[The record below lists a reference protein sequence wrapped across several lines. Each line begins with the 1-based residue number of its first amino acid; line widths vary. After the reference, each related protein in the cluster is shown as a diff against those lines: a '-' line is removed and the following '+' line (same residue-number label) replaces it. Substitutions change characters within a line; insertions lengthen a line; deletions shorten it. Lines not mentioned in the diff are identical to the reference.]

1 MPETFSAGS
10 LTWTDA
16 RLWEQFA
23 ELWALDA
30 GALALIDAQGREWSR
45 ADLHAMALAMAE
57 RLAGEGVSRHA
68 RVLIEGRKEVAI
80 VAAMLAISRLGA
92 IICPY
97 STALSEA
104 DRLALEERLG
114 HVLRLSVLHGS
125 TDARGVSEIA
135 SHAPPAGSTRSTDPR
150 DAETAL
156 IGFTS
161 GTTGVPKGVMHGLAA
176 LNYAPLACA
185 AIAGLRTGEPI
196 LGIVPWDSAPGFTF
210 TVHFSL
216 ALGNPLA
223 IVDPWSPVRALDLAA
238 RYRCAWAICVP
249 THLYAMVEAARTG
262 QWSGDLAFRAMAVG
276 GSVMTPELITD
287 ARKLL
292 GIEALRMFG
301 MSECMGHA
309 SVRLDDDDDRR
320 FHSDGRPFDGTE
332 DRPFDSRLNPLPPGE
347 RGQAGVKG
355 PSLFLGYAQGLG
367 DGSAQFAPGGY
378 LLTGDEI
385 VCQSDGSMKVVGRI
399 KDQIIRGG
407 FNIDPAEVET
417 AIRKHPG
424 IADAVVVSVPHP
436 LLVEQ
441 CCAVCRMLPGS
452 APIDLP
458 GLLDH
463 LASTGLSK
471 KKWPEHLVVTDIIA
485 HNANGKPD
493 KKAMAAFARE
503 QLGRPAEG

>member
-16 RLWEQFA
+16 RLWEQFEA
-23 ELWALDA
+23 LWQQDA
-30 GALALIDAQGREWSR
+30 GALAVIDAEGREWCR
-45 ADLHAMALAMAE
+45 ADLHELALTMSE
-57 RLAGEGVSRHA
+57 RLSAQGVDRNA
-68 RVLIEGRKEVAI
+68 RILIEGRKEVA
-80 VAAMLAISRLGA
+80 VMAAMLAISRLGA

-97 STALSEA
+97 SAALSEA
-104 DRLALEERLG
+104 DRLALEGRLG
-114 HVLRLSVLHGS
+114 HVLRLAVVAGS
-125 TDARGVSEIA
+125 ANARGLSEMA
-135 SHAPPAGSTRSTDPR
+135 CHAPPVGSTRSSDPR
-150 DAETAL
+150 DAATAL

-161 GTTGVPKGVMHGLAA
+161 GTTGIPKGVMHGPGA

-185 AIAGLRTGEPI
+185 EIAGLQPGEPI

-223 IVDPWSPVRALDLAA
+223 IVDPWSPVRALQLAE

-262 QWSGDLAFRAMAVG
+262 QWSGQLAFRAMAVG

-287 ARKLL
+287 ARGLL

-309 SVRLDDDDDRR
+309 SVRLDDADERR

-332 DRPFDSRLNPLPPGE
+332 DVPFDAQLNPLPTGQ
-347 RGQAGVKG
+347 RGQAGVRG

-385 VCQSDGSMKVVGRI
+385 VCQPDGSMKVVGRI

-417 AIRKHPG
+417 AIRKHPD

-441 CCAVCRMLPGS
+441 CCAVCRMLPGA
-452 APIDLP
+452 APIDLA

-463 LASTGLSK
+463 LAGTGLSK
-471 KKWPEHLVVTDIIA
+471 KKWPEHLLVTDTIA

-493 KKAMAAFARE
+493 KKAIAALACER
-503 QLGRPAEG
+503 LGLLAGA